1 MAERSS
7 RRPGAA
13 GIRRAQGKI
22 APDEAAVLE
31 KIFGLPTSLEIRL
44 TGLEQVR
51 LAFSR
56 RQGDVRAR

>member
-7 RRPGAA
+7 RRPGVA

-22 APDEAAVLE
+22 DPDEAAVLE

-51 LAFSR
+51 LASR
-56 RQGDVRAR
+56 GARAI